1 VIVTKKND
9 KSINDKRLLH
19 LLRFD
24 LRKQVQL
31 GANDLIF
38 DFDLFSKIRLKIKVM
53 SDLHFQSGLY
63 GKALEEK
70 IQNIRQ
76 P

>member
-1 VIVTKKND
+1 
-9 KSINDKRLLH
+9 
-19 LLRFD
+19 
-24 LRKQVQL
+24 
-31 GANDLIF
+31 LIF